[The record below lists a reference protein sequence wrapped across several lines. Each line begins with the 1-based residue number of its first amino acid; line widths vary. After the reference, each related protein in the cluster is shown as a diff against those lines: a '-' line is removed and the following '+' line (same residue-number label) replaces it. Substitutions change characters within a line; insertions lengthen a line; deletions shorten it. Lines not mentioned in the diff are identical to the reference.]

1 MHVTAEVKNPASCVT
16 AGIARIPAP
25 TYLQRKRRVSEVL
38 WGMPIRGIEGEFV
51 WKLFN
56 KHIYNVLSIS
66 HEFALQVLVREAW
79 GNVLESI
86 SNSYLSISALTAQGR
101 TREENS
107 TVPLCQPL
115 GRWHWWGFLK
125 SKGNRTHWYEQI
137 TGRVWELRKAVT
149 VHYQARAPWSP
160 GWGWRRG
167 APAAAASPAAAVRR
181 RIGSRGISA
190 AASSFLFWLL
200 AWAPVSSRRPKKVA
214 VEGSSEQRST
224 PLLRLFLLHSVVP
237 AEACLA
243 WRRVACAI
251 LLLLMLAIYLG
262 CRARA
267 GWKSAGAFSASSPS
281 SHLSKLFVALS
292 SNKSFVFFCC
302 IMHVHCWSYWI
313 KKLSFISGCV

>member
-1 MHVTAEVKNPASCVT
+1 MCFPFLLN
-16 AGIARIPAP
+16 
-25 TYLQRKRRVSEVL
+25 
-38 WGMPIRGIEGEFV
+38 
-51 WKLFN
+51 
-56 KHIYNVLSIS
+56 
-66 HEFALQVLVREAW
+66 FALQVLVREAW

-200 AWAPVSSRRPKKVA
+200 AWAPVSLRRSKKVA
-214 VEGSSEQRST
+214 VEGSSEQRSTT

-243 WRRVACAI
+243 
-251 LLLLMLAIYLG
+251 
-262 CRARA
+262 
-267 GWKSAGAFSASSPS
+267 
-281 SHLSKLFVALS
+281 
-292 SNKSFVFFCC
+292 
-302 IMHVHCWSYWI
+302 
-313 KKLSFISGCV
+313 